1 MIKLIIF
8 DFDGTLADSLE
19 IIFHI
24 INNLASEFDYHP
36 SSYSEINQLKKLTD
50 CQIIKQ
56 SGIALY
62 KIPFL
67 VRRLRIELK
76 QELLNIA
83 LFPGIQEAIRE
94 LHQQGYQLGIITYN
108 SRENVRRVL
117 ENHGL
122 HDAFDFIYNT
132 PTIIGKHQVIRKLL
146 KEKNLSPAHVVVV
159 GDEIR
164 DIVGAKKAKT
174 RAIAVSWG
182 FDDRELLVTN
192 QPDVII
198 DHPQEILPLVYSW

>member
-19 IIFHI
+19 TIFHI
-24 INNLASEFDYHP
+24 INNLAPEFDYHP
-36 SSYSEINQLKKLTD
+36 SSYSEINELKKLTD

-67 VRRLRIELK
+67 MRRLRIELK

-83 LFPGIQEAIRE
+83 LFPGIKEAIRE
-94 LHQQGYQLGIITYN
+94 LNTQGYQLGIITYN
-108 SRENVRRVL
+108 SRENVRQVL
-117 ENHGL
+117 ENHDL

-182 FDDRELLVTN
+182 FDDRN
-192 QPDVII
+192 
-198 DHPQEILPLVYSW
+198 Y

>member
-36 SSYSEINQLKKLTD
+36 SSYSEIHELKKLTD

-83 LFPGIQEAIRE
+83 LFPGIKEAIRE
-94 LHQQGYQLGIITYN
+94 LNDQGYQLGIITYN

-132 PTIIGKHQVIRKLL
+132 PTIIGKHLVIRKLL
-146 KEKNLSPAHVVVV
+146 KEKNLSPADVVVV

-164 DIVGAKKAKT
+164 DIIGAKKAKT

>member
-24 INNLASEFDYHP
+24 INDLATEFDYYP
-36 SSYSEINQLKKLTD
+36 SSYSEINELKKLTD
-50 CQIIKQ
+50 CQIIKK

-83 LFPGIQEAIRE
+83 LFPGIKEAIRE
-94 LHQQGYQLGIITYN
+94 LNTQGYQLGIITYN
-108 SRENVRRVL
+108 SRENVRQVL

-122 HDAFDFIYNT
+122 QDAFDFIYNT
-132 PTIIGKHQVIRKLL
+132 PTIIGKHRVIRKLL
-146 KEKNLSPAHVVVV
+146 KEKNLSPADVVVV